1 MWLRRV
7 LRAYKDSLMAV
18 LDTFVHDPLVEWA
31 KAQERGNESKPR
43 VALSSIS
50 RRLAGVVVGVG
61 AAPSPALSP
70 QGQARRLIAEAS
82 SQENLSK
89 MFIWWQPWM

>member
-1 MWLRRV
+1 
-7 LRAYKDSLMAV
+7 MAV
-18 LDTFVHDPLVEWA
+18 LDTFVHDPLVEWT
-31 KAQERGNESKPR
+31 KAQERGNTDKAR
-43 VALSSIS
+43 NALKKISS
-50 RRLAGVVVGVG
+50 RLTGVVVGVG

-82 SQENLSK
+82 SQENLCK